1 MTDRRQRI
9 ATSPDVP
16 ATTKKAIIDSPAVV
30 TPPPAKVGI
39 WEKVKAEATLAVLE
53 FKKGACTVEEFAR
66 RSIHTLLSTQGG
78 TIITQ
83 KASEM
88 KTWFG
93 HIYAAAHN
101 EGMKITAEIHAKF
114 HEMLKN
120 SHLAQGVLAE
130 LRDFNQFQVA
140 EQSLVD
146 DEDGPPPA

>member
-16 ATTKKAIIDSPAVV
+16 VSTGKANIDSPAVV
-30 TPPPAKVGI
+30 APPPAKVGI
-39 WEKVKAEATLAVLE
+39 WEKIKAEAALAAKDL
-53 FKKGACTVEEFAR
+53 KKDVGKVEEFAR
-66 RSIHTLLSTQGG
+66 RSIHTLISTPEGA
-78 TIITQ
+78 IIAQ

-120 SHLAQGVLAE
+120 SHFAQGVLAE
-130 LRDFNQFQVA
+130 LRDFEQFQIA
-140 EQSLVD
+140 EESLVD